1 MDSGEIDRG
10 FDPAELGAYG
20 EIGARMQAHAERSAA
35 LGDPRASP
43 QAFRTLLSVV
53 LACRQPMFL
62 AWGPDRL
69 WFYNDAFIPILGD
82 KHPRALGR
90 PSREVWSEAWA
101 QLEPMFDRVFSGEPV
116 SIDGYSL
123 DLERYGKL
131 EEAHF
136 DFSYT
141 PARDEHGAVVAL
153 FGVCVET
160 TERVTAEK
168 RRRLTAAERQRR
180 QFEQAPGFIIIMRG
194 PDHVVDFVN
203 DVHRATFGSDDW
215 LGWPIRQAFP
225 SLEGQGLFEA
235 LDEVFATGKVFEAQA
250 APVNYK
256 RGRNRPVEE
265 RYLTFIYSPLTDDD
279 GRITGVFC
287 EGFDVTDQARG
298 EEARR
303 AANIR
308 QAVLVELADR
318 FRDVSDPADL
328 SYAAAELLG
337 MALNVSRAGYGTID
351 PRRETIAIERDWNA
365 PGIRSLA
372 GVLHFRDYGSYIE
385 ELKRG
390 VTVVITDSETDPRTA
405 ANGAAL
411 KGISAQALVNMPVTE
426 QGGFVA
432 LLYLNHH
439 AAREWTP
446 DELTL
451 IREVAERTRMA
462 VERRRAEED
471 LRTLAAS
478 LEQQVAERTA
488 DRDRV
493 WRNSRDLLVVI
504 GADGVFRAVNPAWSQ
519 ILGHDPSDVVGRS
532 FLEFIWPEDAAMTQG
547 GLDVAV
553 YRHDLTDFE
562 NRYTHKD
569 GSPRWISWHTS
580 AEGDIVF
587 AYGRDITAQ
596 KVAQAELVAAQEALR
611 QSQKM
616 EAVGQLTGGLAHDFN
631 NLLMGISG
639 SLELLERRLAQGRL
653 DGVDRYIS
661 GAQGGARRAAN
672 LTQRLLAFSRRQT
685 LDSRPIEVSRLIAGM
700 AELIERSTGPDVEL
714 VVRNAPDLWPTK
726 ADASQLESSL
736 LNLCIN
742 ARDAMAP
749 NGGRLLIETANQ
761 QFAAKVGE
769 LKAGEYVSIAVTDTG
784 AGMPP
789 AVAAR
794 AFDPFF
800 TTKPRG
806 EGTGLGLSMV
816 YGFVRQSGGQV
827 RIDSTEGAGATVTLY
842 LPRFMGQIEEDEAE
856 GEAGLDPAAGET
868 VLVIDDEETIRLLI
882 RDVLEEAGYS
892 VLEASDGPAG
902 LEVMQSRAAVD
913 LLITDVGLPG
923 GVNGRQVADAAR
935 LQRPGL
941 KTLFITG
948 FAESAAVSSDQLEP
962 GMEVITKPFAMSALA
977 QKVREMLDQ

>member
-1 MDSGEIDRG
+1 MDPGPAVLQTGGEM
-10 FDPAELGAYG
+10 
-20 EIGARMQAHAERSAA
+20 GARTRAHAARMTS
-35 LGDPRASP
+35 LGDPHAWP
-43 QAFRTLLSVV
+43 QALKTLLALV
-53 LACRQPMFL
+53 LACKQPMFL
-62 AWGPDRL
+62 AWGPQRL

-90 PSREVWSEAWA
+90 RSRDVWSEAWA
-101 QLEPMFDRVFSGEPV
+101 ELEPMFDRVFAGEPV
-116 SIDGYSL
+116 SIDGYSIR
-123 DLERYGKL
+123 LERFGRL
-131 EEAHF
+131 EDAHF

-160 TERVTAEK
+160 TERVTSE
-168 RRRLTAAERQRR
+168 RRRLAAAERQRR
-180 QFEQAPGFIIIMRG
+180 QFEQAPGFIIVMRG
-194 PDHVVDFVN
+194 PDHVVEFVN
-203 DVHRATFGSDDW
+203 DAHRATFGSDHW
-215 LGWPIRQAFP
+215 LGQPIREAFP
-225 SLEGQGLFEA
+225 SLEGQGFFEI
-235 LDEVFATGKVFEAQA
+235 LDDVFSTGRVFQAHAAEVRYRRAPGDPEEA
-250 APVNYK
+250 
-256 RGRNRPVEE
+256 
-265 RYLTFIYSPLTDDD
+265 RYLTFIYSPVTDDD
-279 GRITGVFC
+279 GRIAGVFC
-287 EGFDVTDQARG
+287 EGFDVTAQAQG
-298 EEARR
+298 ERSRR
-303 AANIR
+303 AYHLR
-308 QAVLVELADR
+308 QTVLADLADR
-318 FRDVSDPADL
+318 FRDLGDPADL

-337 MALNVSRAGYGTID
+337 KALGVSRAGYGTID
-351 PRRETIAIERDWNA
+351 PRRETIEIERDWNA

-372 GVLHFRDYGSYIE
+372 GVLQFRDYGSYIE

-432 LLYLNHH
+432 LLYLNHRT
-439 AAREWTP
+439 AREWTE
-446 DELTL
+446 DELVL

-471 LRTLAAS
+471 LRALAAS

-493 WRNSRDLLVVI
+493 WRNSRDLLAVI
-504 GADGVFRAVNPAWSQ
+504 GTDGMFRAVNPAWGH
-519 ILGHDPSDVVGRS
+519 ILGRDPTDVVGRS
-532 FLEFIWPEDAAMTQG
+532 LLDFVWPEDAALAQG
-547 GLDVAV
+547 GLDAAA
-553 YRHDLTDFE
+553 RRDLTDFE
-562 NRYTHKD
+562 SRWTHKD
-569 GSPRWISWHTS
+569 GAPRWISWHTS
-580 AEGDIVF
+580 VEGEVVF

-596 KVAQAELVAAQEALR
+596 KAAQVELAQAQEALR

-639 SLELLERRLAQGRL
+639 SLELLDMRLAQGRL
-653 DGVDRYIS
+653 EDVGRYIS
-661 GAQGGARRAAN
+661 AAQRSTRRAAN

-685 LDSRPIEVSRLIAGM
+685 LDPRPIEVCRLIAGM
-700 AELIERSTGPDVEL
+700 TELIERATGPDVEL
-714 VVRNAPDLWPTK
+714 IVRNAPDLWPTK
-726 ADASQLESSL
+726 VDATQLESAL

-749 NGGRLLIETANQ
+749 NGGRLLIETANRR
-761 QFAAKVGE
+761 FDGKVGD
-769 LKAGEYVSIAVTDTG
+769 LKAGHYVMISVTDTG
-784 AGMPP
+784 AGMP
-789 AVAAR
+789 AEVAAR

-827 RIDSTEGAGATVTLY
+827 LIDSREGEGTTVTLS
-842 LPRFMGQIEEDEAE
+842 LPRFTGELEADVAEDQARI
-856 GEAGLDPAAGET
+856 DPAAGET
-868 VLVIDDEETIRLLI
+868 VLVIDDEETIRGLI
-882 RDVLEEAGYS
+882 RDVLEEAGYA
-892 VLEASDGPAG
+892 VLEAPDGPAG
-902 LEVMQSRAAVD
+902 LEVMQSGVAVD

-935 LQRPGL
+935 LSRPGL

-948 FAESAAVSSDQLEP
+948 FAEKAALASDQLGP
-962 GMEVITKPFAMSALA
+962 GMEIITKPFAISALA

>member
-1 MDSGEIDRG
+1 MDSVEIDRG
-10 FDPAELGAYG
+10 FEPPAPGAYG
-20 EIGARMQAHAERSAA
+20 EMGARMQADAGRWAA
-35 LGDPRASP
+35 LGGPQACP
-43 QAFRTLLSVV
+43 QAFKTLLSVV
-53 LACRQPMFL
+53 LACKQPMFL

-69 WFYNDAFIPILGD
+69 WFYNDAFIHILGD

-101 QLEPMFDRVFSGEPV
+101 QLEPMFERVFSGEPV
-116 SIDGYSL
+116 SINGYSL
-123 DLERYGKL
+123 ELERFGKL

-141 PARDEHGAVVAL
+141 PARDEDGGVVGL

-160 TERVTAEK
+160 TERVTGEK
-168 RRRLTAAERQRR
+168 RRLAVAERQRR

-203 DVHRATFGSDDW
+203 DVHRATFGSHDW

-225 SLEGQGLFEA
+225 SLEGQGFFEI
-235 LDEVFATGKVFEAQA
+235 LDEVFTTGKVFEAQA
-250 APVNYK
+250 AEVHYR
-256 RGRNRPVEE
+256 RGPGRPLEE

-279 GRITGVFC
+279 GRIAGVFC

-298 EEARR
+298 EQAQR
-303 AANIR
+303 AANMR

-337 MALNVSRAGYGTID
+337 GALNVSRAGYGTID

-365 PGIRSLA
+365 PGIHSLA

-385 ELKRG
+385 ELKCG
-390 VTVVITDSETDPRTA
+390 VTVVITDSVTDPRTA

-411 KGISAQALVNMPVTE
+411 KSISAQALVNMPVTE

-439 AAREWTP
+439 AAREWTE

-504 GADGVFRAVNPAWSQ
+504 GADGVFRAVNPAWHQ
-519 ILGHDPSDVVGRS
+519 ILGLDPTDVIGHS
-532 FLEFIWPEDAAMTQG
+532 FLEFVWPEDAATTQRA
-547 GLDVAV
+547 LDAAAS
-553 YRHDLTDFE
+553 RHDLTDFE
-562 NRYTHKD
+562 NRYAHKD
-569 GSPRWISWHTS
+569 GTPRWISWHTS
-580 AEGDIVF
+580 VEGDVVF

-596 KVAQAELVAAQEALR
+596 KAAQTELAAAQEALR

-639 SLELLERRLAQGRL
+639 SLELLERRLVQGRL

-661 GAQGGARRAAN
+661 AAQGGARRAAN

-685 LDSRPIEVSRLIAGM
+685 LDPRPIEVSRLIAGM
-700 AELIERSTGPDVEL
+700 ADLIERSTGPDVEL
-714 VVRNAPDLWPTK
+714 IVRNAPDLWPTK
-726 ADASQLESSL
+726 ADASQLESAL

-749 NGGRLLIETANQ
+749 TGGRLRIETANQ
-761 QFAAKVGE
+761 GFAAKAGE
-769 LKAGEYVSIAVTDTG
+769 LMAGEYVSIAVTDTG
-784 AGMPP
+784 AGMRPD
-789 AVAAR
+789 VAAR

-827 RIDSTEGAGATVTLY
+827 RIDSQEGVGTTVTLY
-842 LPRFMGQIEEDEAE
+842 LPRFMGEIEEHVAEDEAKL
-856 GEAGLDPAAGET
+856 GRSAGET
-868 VLVIDDEETIRLLI
+868 VLVIDDEETIRGLI

-892 VLEASDGPAG
+892 VLEAPDGPSG
-902 LEVMQSRAAVD
+902 LEVMQSRVAVD

-935 LQRPGL
+935 LERPGL

-948 FAESAAVSSDQLEP
+948 FAESAAVSSDQLGP

>member
-1 MDSGEIDRG
+1 M
-10 FDPAELGAYG
+10 GAWIQDEAG
-20 EIGARMQAHAERSAA
+20 LLTA
-35 LGDPRASP
+35 LGDRQAWPSAFKTLMALLLASK
-43 QAFRTLLSVV
+43 
-53 LACRQPMFL
+53 QPMFM

-90 PSREVWSEAWA
+90 PSREVWAEAWA
-101 QLEPMFDRVFSGEPV
+101 ELEPMFDQVFAGVPLSV
-116 SIDGYSL
+116 DGYSVG
-123 DLERYGKL
+123 LERFGKL

-141 PARDEHGAVVAL
+141 PARDEDGAIVAL

-160 TERVTAEK
+160 TERVNAD
-168 RRRLTAAERQRR
+168 RRRMVAAERQRR
-180 QFEQAPGFIIIMRG
+180 QFEQAPGFIIVMRG
-194 PDHVVDFVN
+194 AEHAVEFVN
-203 DVHRATFGSDDW
+203 DTHRATFGSDNW
-215 LGWPIRQAFP
+215 VGRPIREAFP
-225 SLEGQGLFEA
+225 SLEGQGFFEI
-235 LDEVFATGKVFEAQA
+235 LDDVFATGRVFEAQA
-250 APVNYK
+250 AEVHYRRRP
-256 RGRNRPVEE
+256 GGPVEE

-298 EEARR
+298 ERLRR
-303 AANIR
+303 AASRR
-308 QAVLVELADR
+308 QEVLVELADR
-318 FRDVSDPADL
+318 FRDLSDPADL

-337 MALNVSRAGYGTID
+337 TALDVSRAGYGTID
-351 PRRETIAIERDWNA
+351 PRRETIEIERDWNA

-372 GVLHFRDYGSYIE
+372 GVLNFRDYGSYIE

-390 VTVVITDSETDPRTA
+390 VTVVVANADIDPRTA
-405 ANGAAL
+405 ANSEAL
-411 KGISAQALVNMPVTE
+411 KGISAQAFVNMPVTE

-432 LLYLNHH
+432 LLYLTHH
-439 AAREWTP
+439 TARAWTE

-493 WRNSRDLLVVI
+493 WRNSRDLLVVV

-519 ILGHDPSDVVGRS
+519 ILGRDPSEAVGHS
-532 FLEFIWPEDAAMTQG
+532 FLEFIWPEDAAMTQR
-547 GLDVAV
+547 GLDAAV

-562 NRYTHKD
+562 NRYTHRD
-569 GSPRWISWHTS
+569 GTPRWISWHTS
-580 AEGDIVF
+580 AEGDVVF

-596 KVAQAELVAAQEALR
+596 KAAQAELAAAQEALR

-639 SLELLERRLAQGRL
+639 SLELLDMRLAQGRL

-661 GAQGGARRAAN
+661 AAQGGARRAAS

-685 LDSRPIEVSRLIAGM
+685 LDPRPIEVDRLIAGM
-700 AELIERSTGPDVEL
+700 ADLIARSTGPEVEL
-714 VVRNAPDLWPTK
+714 VVRNAPDLWLTK
-726 ADASQLESSL
+726 ADASQLESAL

-749 NGGRLLIETANQ
+749 NGGRLRIETANQ
-761 QFAAKVGE
+761 KFAAKAGE
-769 LKAGEYVSIAVTDTG
+769 LMAGEYVSIAVTDTG
-784 AGMPP
+784 AGMRPD
-789 AVAAR
+789 VAAR

-816 YGFVRQSGGQV
+816 YGFVRQSGGRV
-827 RIDSTEGAGATVTLY
+827 LIDSQEGAGTTVTLY
-842 LPRFMGQIEEDEAE
+842 LPRFMGEIEEQAAEDEAKP
-856 GEAGLDPAAGET
+856 GPSAGET
-868 VLVIDDEETIRLLI
+868 VLVIDDEETIRELI
-882 RDVLEEAGYS
+882 RDVLEEAGYT
-892 VLEASDGPAG
+892 VLEAFDGPSG
-902 LEVMQSRAAVD
+902 LEVMQSRAVVD

-935 LQRPGL
+935 LKRPDL

-948 FAESAAVSSDQLEP
+948 FAESAAVSSDQLGP
-962 GMEVITKPFAMSALA
+962 GMEVITKPFAMSVLA